1 MWYRLFLK
9 EVSKAY
15 RIGFLEKK

>member
-15 RIGFLEKK
+15 RIGFLGKK